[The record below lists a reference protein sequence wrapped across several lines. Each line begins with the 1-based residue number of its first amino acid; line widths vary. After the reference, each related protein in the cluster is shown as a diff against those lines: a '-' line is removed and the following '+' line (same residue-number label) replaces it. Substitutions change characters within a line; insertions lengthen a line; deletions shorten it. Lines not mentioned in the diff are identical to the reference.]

1 MDSKTSKNA
10 KGDITK
16 LDVAKVLGMDKDY
29 EEGKLEGGV
38 KEFYEELLKE
48 DEEKKLSEMFSFEDQ
63 FAFPGDYYT
72 AKMLLQKLNEKTGMA
87 RMVNKQP
94 DVQKLIE
101 FCDKYSIEIVGF
113 DVSKYET
120 SDDPDE
126 PPVTHFMGRIK
137 KPGNSKDNQWAAN
150 NAEIASHIME
160 GNSVTPVIRINRK
173 VISQVFSPEVA
184 QSDQVHPFD
193 VSFRGDPMTEILAGE
208 LLQPVGYCMEC
219 GGSEFSFNGEFQSCI
234 ACGSRLILRTHSQ
247 FTVTKGLLKK
257 LCAFQLSIF

>member
-1 MDSKTSKNA
+1 
-10 KGDITK
+10 
-16 LDVAKVLGMDKDY
+16 
-29 EEGKLEGGV
+29 
-38 KEFYEELLKE
+38 
-48 DEEKKLSEMFSFEDQ
+48 
-63 FAFPGDYYT
+63 
-72 AKMLLQKLNEKTGMA
+72 MA

-113 DVSKYET
+113 DVCKYEE

-150 NAEIASHIME
+150 NAEIESHINE
-160 GNSVTPVIRINRK
+160 GNSVNPVIRINQK
-173 VISQVFSPEVA
+173 VISQAISPEVSK
-184 QSDQVHPFD
+184 SDQVHPFD
-193 VSFRGDPMTEILAGE
+193 VSFRGDPMTEILIGE

-234 ACGSRLILRTHSQ
+234 ACGSRLILRTHGQ
-247 FTVTKGLLKK
+247 FPVTKGLLKK
-257 LCAFQLSIF
+257 LYEFRINLS